1 MSNIDEFN
9 RGAASILSYLYD
21 RFPEKVIIEIPKH
34 FPDESPEV
42 QSIFGA
48 TVNFLN
54 DEGFI
59 SIDSIA
65 YGLIYCGVRL
75 SSKGLAV
82 LNAMPDAIMES
93 KPISDKLKSALK
105 DGSAT
110 ALKTIITQLITIG
123 VFGAVKR
130 IG

>member
-1 MSNIDEFN
+1 MSNIDDFN

-21 RFPEKVIIEIPKH
+21 KFPEKVTLEIPKQ

-54 DEGFI
+54 DERFI
-59 SIDSIA
+59 SVDTIA
-65 YGLIYCGVRL
+65 YGLVYCGVRL
-75 SSKGLAV
+75 TSKGLAV
-82 LNAMPDAIMES
+82 LNAMPDAITES
-93 KPISDKLKSALK
+93 KSISDKLKSALK

-110 ALKTIITQLITIG
+110 ALKAIITQLITIG
-123 VFGAVKR
+123 VFGVVKHL
-130 IG
+130 G